1 MLDMKRFLLLF
12 LLISSSFSVVCQVQ
26 VDIDVM
32 AKDLK
37 LGKKEAGVTVR
48 VYEGSKVVASG
59 VTAASG
65 KVLLNVPSEK
75 TYKVEISKAGKV
87 TRFATLNTGKI
98 DVELLQGASNPLM
111 YFEVSMFDETPNVDY
126 SYIKN
131 TAITEFYFDGKNP
144 KLAYNVNASSK
155 MEKEVDKAIAAAQNA
170 SGNVEA
176 QFQAKM
182 QEAEALATQKKY
194 VEAAKKFEQAL
205 FFKPTDKV
213 ANKRLADMDALVK
226 ADKVTQLDGQALN
239 SEFDNLVKAAEI
251 LKGQKKWQEAIDKYE
266 EALEKKDD
274 QAVSDEIDDLM
285 AIIKKEKK
293 EKDNETAYT
302 NAMAAAEGLLKQKSY
317 QAALDQ
323 YVIALKAKPA
333 DPIATKKKGEVE
345 LLINAS
351 KGEAEKKKNY
361 ELAVAAGDELF
372 KAEKWNDAKAKYDE
386 ALTFQPVSTYV
397 SGQLNAI
404 KTKLDEIEKEKQK
417 VQQIAGLIAEG
428 TTAMNANQWDLAKS
442 KFEAVQKVDAQNP
455 TAIEKLKI
463 INAKI
468 EENKLNAANEATF
481 KKFVEEGD
489 ALVKTV
495 KYTEA
500 VAKYEEA
507 IKLKADASLDKK
519 IADAKLEIEKIKNQK
534 ETKEKYDL
542 AMKDGEAALLAN
554 KLEDAK
560 VKFTEA
566 KNLDDKAQLPKD
578 KLKIVE
584 DKILAEENKKM
595 ASQKYTEAMAS
606 GEKLYGEGK
615 LVEARAEFFK
625 AKDFD
630 KTQTAPDTKIKL
642 IDDQLKIDAANKEK
656 TEKYTAAMKAGDEFR
671 VTGKLTEAI
680 AEYKKAKV
688 IDGSKPEPDSKI
700 KEVEAEML
708 TQADAKAQKEKADKF
723 NAAMKA
729 GDDFRVTGKYTE
741 AIAEYKK
748 AKVIDGS
755 KTEPDTK
762 IKEVEAEIIT
772 QADAKA
778 QKEKAD
784 KFAATMKA
792 GDEFRGTGKLT
803 EAIAEYNKAKLIDGT
818 QTSPDTKIKEV
829 EAQILSEKEAK
840 SKKEIADKYYAAM
853 KAGSDFKLAG
863 KLTEARAEY
872 VKAKDIDGSQSEPD
886 KKISEIDNELGTQA
900 TLAEKKK
907 QIDALIKEGI
917 DLEGKNE
924 LENAKSK
931 YSAVLQID
939 DKNVEAIKKVAELN
953 KKIEAENAQK
963 AKDNQFTTL
972 KSQGLEAFNKSKWEE
987 AKGFYTDAKKIKTD
1001 PEIEQKLKDIE
1012 VKIAEEIALKS
1023 ADAQYNDLISE
1034 AGKLEASKDYDGA
1047 IKKYKEAS
1055 LKKQNEKLPKD
1066 KIEEIEGLKKIAAAQ
1081 KIIDDNYNDK
1091 MKKGGDAFAAEDYPL
1106 AIKFFNEAN
1115 GIKPT
1120 EKEPVDKAEQARL
1133 KYEAQNI
1140 DFKIKYE
1147 KMLVAAQS
1155 AIDEKNWDKA
1165 IDLYNRAL
1173 VIKKD
1178 DPLPKSKLVEIENA
1192 KKAEEESKLAQ
1203 AQIDK
1208 NYNIK
1213 MSEAEA
1219 AVKLKEFDKAI
1230 NLFTEA
1236 KKLKP
1241 AETLPD
1247 TRISDVNNLKS
1258 NILNSA
1264 KIEEA
1269 YKKAILSGDEA
1280 VRLKEYDRAI
1290 SEYNNALNAKPG
1302 DKTAASKIDEVE
1314 QIIDNL
1320 TNTAKQQ
1327 KQKEE
1332 FNALVKKADN
1342 YFKSSDW
1349 ANAKST
1355 YNEALLLQKDAY
1367 VSSQIKKCEANDKA
1381 QTEIEA
1387 KYKKVIDE
1395 ADDNFNKGEYIKAKE
1410 LYTKALTIKKDDEY
1424 PKQKLDQIEGILNP
1438 KIVQTGAL
1446 PVLGTP
1452 SNNSVLEGEAL
1463 LAKADAQ
1470 RKNLVTTKMSEEVK
1484 SQQELVTSRT
1494 EDRNEV
1500 NLSMTTGIQEIE
1512 KQRTINAPSDDENR
1526 LNMVNDVFEKSKN
1539 LEKKATV
1546 ESNFENGEF
1555 VDLQSKVLAEKQ
1567 TVDQNYIEKEDV
1579 YNTNTSTLKISTLA
1593 LDDKLR
1599 KDVNDVYKTNLSSQ
1613 IVLNGVVIRVSENTF
1628 DDLEA
1633 RKVTELDVRTA
1644 QRSVNKIE
1652 DERYVVAFEKSNG
1665 ISNEVIKQNEIK
1677 NKNDE
1682 EDSKIA
1688 AANKEDLK
1696 LVENNILDK
1705 DFKTFN
1711 KNVQSNYETETK
1723 LDNER
1728 VELSNAN
1735 VRRDDNRLADVEAI
1749 EKGNSELAEKSRN
1762 EFNNLFVK
1770 SLKNQESLSNEK
1782 KVKDGE
1788 VIVSTEKQQV
1798 DYNVISNVDKKLR
1811 LQGDEGTIGDEKQ
1824 RQDATAKLST
1834 EMVNSTVANAKNVE
1848 KPNEN
1853 KEILNKSDVIS
1864 NEKDKAEQAKQ
1875 VEKNY
1880 NARKIIDQIESK
1892 TVKFDEAAANE
1903 LGSAYPEGVSQESF
1917 NQNGNDGLLVA
1928 IVTRRIVVNN
1938 GHGSIYVRKQTL
1950 TGITYSKNGDP
1961 STEYIWQKETAD
1973 GKLKKNY

>member
-1 MLDMKRFLLLF
+1 MKRFLLLF
-12 LLISSSFSVVCQVQ
+12 LLISSSFSALCQVQ

-48 VYEGSKVVASG
+48 VYEGSKVITSG

-75 TYKVEISKAGKV
+75 SYKVEFSKAGKV
-87 TRFATLNTGKI
+87 TRYVNLNAGKI
-98 DVELLQGASNPLM
+98 DVELLQGASSPLM
-111 YFEVSMFDETPNVDY
+111 YFEVSMFDESPNVDF

-131 TAITEFYFDGKNP
+131 NPITEFYFDGKNP
-144 KLAYNVNASSK
+144 KLAYNASSSSK
-155 MEKEVDKAIAAAQNA
+155 MEKEVEKAMAAAQNA

-194 VEAAKKFEQAL
+194 TEASKKFEQAL

-213 ANKRLADMDALVK
+213 ANKRLADMDALIK
-226 ADKVTQLDGQALN
+226 ADKVSQLDGQALS
-239 SEFDNLVKAAEI
+239 SEFDNLVKAAEL

-293 EKDNETAYT
+293 EKDNEAAYV
-302 NAMAAAEGLLKQKSY
+302 NAMTAAEGLMKQKSH

-323 YVIALKAKPA
+323 YNIALKAKPA
-333 DPIATKKKGEVE
+333 DPIATKKKSEVE
-345 LLINAS
+345 LLLNAA
-351 KGEAEKKKNY
+351 KGEIEKKKNY
-361 ELAVAAGDELF
+361 ELAVAAADELF
-372 KAEKWNDAKAKYDE
+372 KAENWNDAKLKYDE
-386 ALTFQPVSTYV
+386 ALSYQPVSTYV
-397 SGQLNAI
+397 TGQLNAI
-404 KTKLDEIEKEKQK
+404 KAKLEEIEKEKQRI
-417 VQQIAGLIAEG
+417 QQVANLLAEG
-428 TTAMNANQWDLAKS
+428 TTAMNANQWELAKT
-442 KFEAVQKVDAQNP
+442 KFEAVQKIDAQNP

-468 EENKLNAANEATF
+468 EENKLNAANEANF
-481 KKFVEEGD
+481 KKFVDEGD
-489 ALVKTV
+489 ALVKTA
-495 KYTEA
+495 KFTEA
-500 VAKYEEA
+500 IAKYDEA
-507 IKLKADASLDKK
+507 VKLKADASVTKK
-519 IADAKLEIEKIKNQK
+519 IDDAKLEIEKIKNQK
-534 ETKEKYDL
+534 EIKEKFDL

-554 KLEDAK
+554 KLEEAK
-560 VKFTEA
+560 IKFTEA
-566 KNLDDKAQLPKD
+566 KSLDDKAELPKA

-595 ASQKYTEAMAS
+595 ASQKYTEAMTN
-606 GEKLYGEGK
+606 GEKLFGEGK

-642 IDDQLKIDAANKEK
+642 IDDQLKLEVANKEK
-656 TEKYTAAMKAGDEFR
+656 TEKFNAAMKAGDDFR
-671 VTGKLTEAI
+671 GTGKLNEAI

-688 IDGSKPEPDSKI
+688 IDGSKPEPDAKI

-723 NAAMKA
+723 TAAMKS
-729 GDDFRVTGKYTE
+729 GDDLRGTGKLTE
-741 AIAEYKK
+741 AIAEYNK
-748 AKVIDGS
+748 AKGIDGS

-762 IKEVEAEIIT
+762 IKEVEEQIIREKESKNKQEIS
-772 QADAKA
+772 QKFDAA
-778 QKEKAD
+778 
-784 KFAATMKA
+784 MKA
-792 GDEFRGTGKLT
+792 GDDFRGTGKLT

-818 QTSPDTKIKEV
+818 QTLPDTKIKEV

-840 SKKEIADKYYAAM
+840 NKKEIADKYNAAM
-853 KAGSDFKLAG
+853 KAGNDFKIAG
-863 KLTEARAEY
+863 KLSEARAEF
-872 VKAKDIDGSQSEPD
+872 VKAKSIDGSQNEPD
-886 KKISEIDNELGTQA
+886 KKISEIDTELGTQA

-907 QIDALIKEGI
+907 QIDGLLKDAA
-917 DLEGKNE
+917 DLESKNY

-931 YSAVLQID
+931 YTSVLQID
-939 DKNVEAIKKVAELN
+939 DKNTEAIKKVDELT
-953 KKIEAENAQK
+953 KRIEAENAQK
-963 AKDNQFTTL
+963 AKDNQFTSL
-972 KSQGLEAFNKSKWEE
+972 KIQGLEAFNASKWTE
-987 AKGFYTDAKKIKTD
+987 AKKIYTDAKAIKTD
-1001 PEIEQKLKDIE
+1001 PEVEQKLKDIE
-1012 VKIAEEIALKS
+1012 VKIAEEQALKS
-1023 ADAQYNDLISE
+1023 ADSQYNDLISE
-1034 AGKLEASKDYDGA
+1034 AGKLEASKDYEGA

-1055 LKKQNEKLPKD
+1055 FKKQNEKLPKD
-1066 KIEEIEGLKKIAAAQ
+1066 KIEELEGLKKLAAAQ

-1091 MKKGGDAFAAEDYPL
+1091 MKKGNEAINAEDYPL

-1120 EKEPVDKAEQARL
+1120 EKEPVDKAEEARV

-1147 KMLVAAQS
+1147 KMLVAAQN

-1178 DPLPKSKLVEIENA
+1178 DPLPKSKLAEIEAA
-1192 KKAEEESKLAQ
+1192 KKAEQESKLAQ

-1208 NYNIK
+1208 NYNLK
-1213 MSEAEA
+1213 LSEAEA
-1219 AVKLKEFDKAI
+1219 AVKLKEYDKAI
-1230 NLFTEA
+1230 SLFNEA

-1241 AETLPD
+1241 TETLPD
-1247 TRISDVNNLKS
+1247 TRIADVNNLKS
-1258 NILNSA
+1258 EILNVA
-1264 KIEEA
+1264 KFEEA
-1269 YKKAILSGDEA
+1269 YKKAISNGDEA
-1280 VRLKEYDRAI
+1280 VKLKEYDKAI

-1302 DKTAASKIDEVE
+1302 DKLAANKIDEVE

-1332 FNALVKKADN
+1332 FDALVKTADN

-1349 ANAKST
+1349 ANAKNT
-1355 YNEALLLQKDAY
+1355 YNEALSIQKDAY
-1367 VSSQIKKCEANDKA
+1367 VAGQIKKCEVNDKA
-1381 QTEIEA
+1381 QTEVEA
-1387 KYKKVIDE
+1387 KYKKVISE
-1395 ADDNFNKGEYIKAKE
+1395 ADDNFNKAEYIKAKE
-1410 LYTKALTIKKDDEY
+1410 LYTKALTIKKEDDY

-1438 KIVQTGAL
+1438 KIVQVGSL

-1452 SNNSVLEGEAL
+1452 SNNSVLEAEAL

-1470 RKNLVTTKMSEEVK
+1470 RKNMVTTKMSEEVK
-1484 SQQELVTSRT
+1484 SQQELVATRT
-1494 EDRNEV
+1494 GERNEV
-1500 NLSMTTGIQEIE
+1500 NLAMTTGIQEIE

-1546 ESNFENGEF
+1546 ENNFENGEF
-1555 VDLQSKVLAEKQ
+1555 IDLQSKVLAEKQ

-1579 YNTNTSTLKISTLA
+1579 YNQNTSTLKVSTLA
-1593 LDDKLR
+1593 LDDKFR
-1599 KDVNDVYKTNLSSQ
+1599 KDVNDVYQTNLESQ
-1613 IVLNGVVIRVSENTF
+1613 VLLNEVVIKVSENTF
-1628 DDLEA
+1628 DDLES
-1633 RKVTELDVRTA
+1633 RKITELDVRTA

-1652 DERYVVAFEKSNG
+1652 DERYVVAFEKSHE
-1665 ISNEVIKQNEIK
+1665 ISKEVIKQNDVK
-1677 NKNDE
+1677 TKKDE
-1682 EDSKIA
+1682 EDTKLA

-1705 DFKTFN
+1705 DFKSFN
-1711 KNVQSNYETETK
+1711 KNVQANYETETK
-1723 LDNER
+1723 LDNQR
-1728 VELSNAN
+1728 AELSKTNDE
-1735 VRRDDNRLADVEAI
+1735 RDDNRLADVEALK
-1749 EKGNSELAEKSRN
+1749 KGNAELDENRRN

-1770 SLKNQESLSNEK
+1770 SLKNQENISTEK

-1788 VIVSTEKQQV
+1788 VIVKTEKQQG
-1798 DYNVISNVDKKLR
+1798 DYNVISNVDKKIR
-1811 LQGDEGTIGDEKQ
+1811 LQGEEVTFSDENQ
-1824 RQDATAKLST
+1824 RLDATAKMSN
-1834 EMVNSTVANAKNVE
+1834 EAVKSTVANARNVE

-1853 KEILNKSDVIS
+1853 KEILKKSDAIS
-1864 NEKDKAEQAKQ
+1864 NEKDALEQAKQ

-1892 TVKFDEAAANE
+1892 AVKFDEAAANE
-1903 LGSAYPEGVSQESF
+1903 LGAAYPEGVSQESF

-1928 IVTRRIVVNN
+1928 VVTRRIVVTN
-1938 GHGSIYVRKQTL
+1938 GHGAIYVRKQTL
-1950 TGITYSKNGDP
+1950 TGITYSKNGEA